1 LDVSDTQ
8 VFIVG
13 GIGHASGNDGFVVVA
28 NKTDG
33 NPFYFLKIV
42 SREND
47 AYTGGAR
54 VNSAAQ
60 AVNVYRDCAYI
71 TGYAEN
77 YYLEYEPLN
86 PTATPN
92 PVRSTT
98 SNIITDK
105 EPPYWRETLLEIIR

>member
-1 LDVSDTQ
+1 ML
-8 VFIVG
+8 
-13 GIGHASGNDGFVVVA
+13 VA

-42 SREND
+42 SRELD
-47 AYTGGAR
+47 AYSGGVR
-54 VNSAAQ
+54 VNSAAN
-60 AVNVYRDCAYI
+60 AVNVYGDCAYI

-98 SNIITDK
+98 SNIPTN
-105 EPPYWRETLLEIIR
+105 EESPPLKIILTLNSF